1 MTHPH
6 SSSPTP
12 SRIKRFGHIVINVT
26 NFEKCS
32 MWYKERLGFID
43 SDTISSPNDSE
54 KVIGAFMHVVS
65 KLEHIRLQRLL
76 TNRNLNFIFADIY
89 QMHRP

>member
-54 KVIGAFMHVVS
+54 KVIGAFMRC
-65 KLEHIRLQRLL
+65 K
-76 TNRNLNFIFADIY
+76 
-89 QMHRP
+89 